1 VQHGCGMVF
10 LILQIYGK
18 VMIIMMGWQFPIR
31 RILLKDAEIA
41 VIHYTYPRSM
51 REHIN
56 AVMKIEEDTA
66 KSYVLYDEEDYQRMK
81 RTVSNSSKR
90 IKKAFSEIENM
101 N

>member
-1 VQHGCGMVF
+1 
-10 LILQIYGK
+10 
-18 VMIIMMGWQFPIR
+18 
-31 RILLKDAEIA
+31 
-41 VIHYTYPRSM
+41 M

-56 AVMKIEEDTA
+56 AVMKIEEDTV